1 VADTDT
7 HTPDANSA
15 DDRTPAPVLV
25 TRGAIGGVLM
35 GLANLVPGISGGT
48 MLLAAGVYPRFIRG
62 IAELTTL
69 RFRFSSILLL
79 GTVVLSAV
87 IAILL
92 LAGTI
97 KDLVVDHRWVM
108 YSIFIGLTLGGIP
121 VVWRMVRPPTHGTWV
136 GAGVGFLAM
145 AALALLQQQG
155 TSAAGGGG
163 NVVMHGLAGVAGA
176 SAMIL
181 PGVSG
186 GYLLLV
192 LGEYIPILSAI
203 DAFKDAL
210 SARDLGAAMDPALH
224 VLIPVGIG
232 VAIGVIGVSNLLK
245 WLLSRYQKATLGV
258 LLGLLVGAVVGL
270 WPFQKTVNPVYGETV
285 IKGQVV
291 TPANIKEFDVE
302 DYPTGYFGPTGGQV
316 AGSLA
321 LIIAGA
327 AVTVLVSRLGR
338 DDEGF

>member
-1 VADTDT
+1 
-7 HTPDANSA
+7 
-15 DDRTPAPVLV
+15 
-25 TRGAIGGVLM
+25 
-35 GLANLVPGISGGT
+35 
-48 MLLAAGVYPRFIRG
+48 
-62 IAELTTL
+62 
-69 RFRFSSILLL
+69 
-79 GTVVLSAV
+79 
-87 IAILL
+87 
-92 LAGTI
+92 
-97 KDLVVDHRWVM
+97 
-108 YSIFIGLTLGGIP
+108 
-121 VVWRMVRPPTHGTWV
+121 
-136 GAGVGFLAM
+136 
-145 AALALLQQQG
+145 
-155 TSAAGGGG
+155 
-163 NVVMHGLAGVAGA
+163 
-176 SAMIL
+176 MIL

-203 DAFKDAL
+203 DAFKNAL